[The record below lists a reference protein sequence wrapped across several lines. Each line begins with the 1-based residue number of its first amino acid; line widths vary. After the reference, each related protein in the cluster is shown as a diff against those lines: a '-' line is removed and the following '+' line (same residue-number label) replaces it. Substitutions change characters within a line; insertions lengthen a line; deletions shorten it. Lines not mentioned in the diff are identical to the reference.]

1 MKGKIYKMLETRLC
15 GVKLENPTILVSGI
29 LGSSAA
35 SLIRIANAGAGAV
48 TKKSIGP
55 AAREGHDNPTMVGV
69 TGGYLNCMGLP
80 SAGVEDAAEDLAI
93 YKEACKTP
101 IIASLYG
108 TTVAEYASVA
118 KAMDGRADLLEANIS
133 CPNVQEFGRSFSAS
147 CESAAGVVKAVKKAT
162 KTPLLVKLSP
172 NVPNIGE
179 IAREVEKA
187 GADGI
192 VAINTVGPGMVID
205 IKAKKPVLSNK
216 TGGMSGPAIKPIMIR
231 CVYEIYE
238 NVKIPIVATGGIMS
252 GEDAAEAIMAGA
264 RAVGIGTG
272 VRYRGIEVFKLV
284 QEELA
289 RFMKEE
295 KFKSIDEM
303 VGVAH
308 G

>member
-1 MKGKIYKMLETRLC
+1 MLETRLC

-69 TGGYLNCMGLP
+69 AGGYLNCMGLP

>member
-1 MKGKIYKMLETRLC
+1 MLETRLC